1 MATTT
6 FGWISLSAESVLS
19 TGTEGFQGPVALE
32 ANAAGTGY
40 FATWSAGYQPMGR
53 LIGSDGTPVT
63 SEFLLDPLASVPLF
77 GAKMARLPD
86 GRFVSTYTAASL
98 DAPGEA
104 DVRGRVISADGSSA
118 GSLDVAVGSFVE
130 VLSDVTALTD
140 GGFAFS
146 WQRVLG
152 GQNADI
158 YISVYNADGTV
169 RHAPVAAN
177 VDPDH
182 SNNSSIA
189 ALAGGGFV
197 VAWESEPA
205 GGFDEEVRFRRFDA
219 AGNPLDAAATGVLI
233 DAVGFNNENIRIAGL
248 PDGGFV
254 VAYEDDEWGT
264 ATDITARVY
273 NADGT
278 PRSGFFQANSVL
290 NGASTFGDQEWPS
303 LTVAPEGYFV
313 VGWRSDNV
321 QLIQAFTA
329 FGNPIGQSIP
339 VAGNVLQGEITALAG
354 GVLASAWAT
363 VPGPNDS
370 SNAIH
375 TTTLALRRFITGD
388 GSNETIN
395 GLDHTIG
402 DVVLGLGGKDIID
415 AGAGNDTINGGA
427 GDDTIIGGAGDDTA
441 VFSHSAVNYVALDF
455 GSKIGVWGAEGID
468 TLSGI
473 EHLQFADGTMPVTG
487 DGNAL
492 FDTLFYL
499 SRNPDVFHAGVNA
512 LDHFNAIGWQED
524 RNPNAFF
531 DTSGYLAVNKDVAA
545 AGINPL
551 DHYHNSGWH
560 DGRDPSVAF
569 DTTLYLINNPDVA
582 VAGVDPL
589 AHYLQFGYAEGRKS
603 YAAIGQDI
611 TGGFDAQHYLFFNP
625 DVAAAGIDPLFHFNA
640 VGWQEG
646 RDPNAWFDTAGYLAH
661 YTDVA
666 AAGINP
672 LQHYAIIGWKEGR
685 DPSAGFDTLG
695 YLAANP
701 DVAAA
706 NYNPLDHFLQ
716 HGIYEGRQTVNDGI
730 WH

>member
-1 MATTT
+1 MVTTT
-6 FGWISLSAESVLS
+6 FGWVPLSAETVLS
-19 TGTEGFQGPVALE
+19 ADTEGYLVALE
-32 ANAAGTGY
+32 ANAAGTGS
-40 FATWSAGYQPMGR
+40 FTTWTAHDQGLTGR
-53 LIGSDGTPVT
+53 LIGSDGMPATGEFVVDPV
-63 SEFLLDPLASVPLF
+63 AF
-77 GAKMARLPD
+77 GGRIAGLPD
-86 GRFVSTYTAASL
+86 GRFVATYMGSL
-98 DAPGEA
+98 DGSNPDILA
-104 DVRGRVISADGSSA
+104 RIISADGSSA
-118 GSLDVAVGSFVE
+118 GSLEVAVGSFVE
-130 VLSDVTALTD
+130 ASPDVAALAD

-146 WQRVLG
+146 WQRILG
-152 GQNADI
+152 GENADI
-158 YISVYNADGTV
+158 YVSVYNADGTV

-177 VDPDH
+177 VDADN
-182 SNNSSIA
+182 SSNSSIA

-197 VAWESEPA
+197 VAWESA
-205 GGFDEEVRFRRFDA
+205 SGFDGEVRFRRFDA
-219 AGNPLDAAATGVLI
+219 FGNPLDASGDGVLI
-233 DAVGFNNENIRIAGL
+233 DAVGGDNEDIRIAGL

-264 ATDITARVY
+264 GTDITARVY

-290 NGASTFGDQEWPS
+290 NGASTFGDQEMPS

-313 VGWRSDNV
+313 VGWNSDTV

-329 FGNPIGQSIP
+329 FGDPVGQSMA
-339 VAGNVLQGEITALAG
+339 VAANVWQGDIAALTD

-363 VPGPNDS
+363 DFS
-370 SNAIH
+370 IADDSNAIH

-395 GLDHTIG
+395 GLNHTIG
-402 DVVLGLGGKDIID
+402 DVVLGLGGQDTID
-415 AGAGNDTINGGA
+415 AGAGNDTINGGT

-441 VFSHSAVNYVALDF
+441 VFSYSAVNYVALDF

-473 EHLQFADGTMPVTG
+473 EHLQFADGTMHVTN

-560 DGRDPSVAF
+560 EGRDPSVAF

-582 VAGVDPL
+582 AAGIDPL
-589 AHYLQFGYAEGRKS
+589 AHFLANGFSEGRQA
-603 YAAIGQDI
+603 YTAIGQNI

-625 DVAAAGIDPLFHFNA
+625 DVAAAGIDPLFHFNV

-672 LQHYAIIGWKEGR
+672 LQHYEAIGWKEGR
-685 DPSAGFDTLG
+685 DPSASFDTLG
-695 YLAANP
+695 YLAMHP

-706 NYNPLDHFLQ
+706 GMNPLDHYLQ
-716 HGIYEGRQTVNDGI
+716 VGIYEGRAVVNDGL